1 LPTRA
6 GLPAARLIAEN
17 VPPPTG
23 GNAIALFGRGAPMA
37 CEHENCR
44 CDETPVE
51 QSGKAFCSES
61 CAEADGD
68 SERGK
73 RCACGHADC
82 AAL

>member
-1 LPTRA
+1 LRA
-6 GLPAARLIAEN
+6 ELPAAIDLQKACR
-17 VPPPTG
+17 
-23 GNAIALFGRGAPMA
+23 GRAWQRNCRFFDVEGPMA

-51 QSGKAFCSES
+51 QAGKSFCSET

-68 SERGK
+68 SEREA

>member
-1 LPTRA
+1 
-6 GLPAARLIAEN
+6 
-17 VPPPTG
+17 
-23 GNAIALFGRGAPMA
+23 MA